1 MFERY
6 TESARWTIFQARSAA
21 LPDSKYIEAHHLL
34 LGLIR
39 TDAALFGRVLGSEM
53 AVAELEKEAVSTSP
67 QHPVEDTTNA
77 NPNVELSNEGKR
89 IILLGM
95 QEADDLHD
103 THIGTEHLLLA
114 ILGDH
119 QNLAAQM
126 LARHG
131 VELESVRRMVR
142 SDACKS

>member
-21 LPDSKYIEAHHLL
+21 LPDSKYIEAQHLL

-39 TDAALFGRVLGSEM
+39 ADAALFARVLGSEIS
-53 AVAELEKEAVSTSP
+53 VAELEKEAVGTSP
-67 QHPVEDTTNA
+67 LHPVEAGTNV
-77 NPNVELSNEGKR
+77 NPNVELSNECKR
-89 IILLGM
+89 AILLGM

-103 THIGTEHLLLA
+103 AHIGTEHLLLA
-114 ILGDH
+114 LLRHH

-142 SDACKS
+142 SDASKS